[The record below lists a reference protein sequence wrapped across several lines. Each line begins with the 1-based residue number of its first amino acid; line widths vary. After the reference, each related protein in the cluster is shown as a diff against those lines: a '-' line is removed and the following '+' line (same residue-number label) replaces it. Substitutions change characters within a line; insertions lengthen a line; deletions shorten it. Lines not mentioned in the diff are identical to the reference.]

1 MRRSLFAGIG
11 VIAAIAAVA
20 LAAGTSMGG
29 GKYGQLVGKDSD
41 KGDSAVAVALASIND
56 PGKMT
61 MKVTTKPRHRVA
73 WNYTTDCLKDGKPF
87 QYPPPGESQDK
98 VSKSPVVKT
107 LKTGG
112 VQDPDSCDV
121 VVSAKLDFKAAKK
134 VTAKIF
140 NK

>member
-11 VIAAIAAVA
+11 VIVAITAIA
-20 LAAGTSMGG
+20 LATGTSIGG
-29 GKYGQLVGKDSD
+29 GRLGQLVGKDTD

-61 MKVTTKPRHRVA
+61 MKVTTKPRHSVA
-73 WNYTTDCLKDGKPF
+73 WNYTTDCVKDGKTF

-98 VSKSPVVKT
+98 VDKAPVVKT

-121 VVSAKLDFKAAKK
+121 VVSAKLDFKAAKR